1 MMQAMLLLFVLLI
14 VSGAQAFMAAGS
26 VAVKPSAATTT
37 AAAAATAAQAITPQ
51 ATIAQPH
58 CRQCTA
64 LQMSS
69 FSLDNSIDYGDIDED
84 VSCSTPS

>member
-14 VSGAQAFMAAGS
+14 VSGAHAFLAAGPVS
-26 VAVKPSAATTT
+26 VKPSAATIT
-37 AAAAATAAQAITPQ
+37 AAAAAAAAAAQAIASQ
-51 ATIAQPH
+51 AANAQPH

-69 FSLDNSIDYGDIDED
+69 FSLDHSIDYGDIDED
-84 VSCSTPS
+84 VS